1 MYSTGDILQKY
12 AKFEFKWVNQQ
23 PFKMLTRGGGG
34 DFNHVLLL
42 MLFFSEI

>member
-12 AKFEFKWVNQQ
+12 AKYEIKWVNQQ
-23 PFKMLTRGGGG
+23 PFKLLTRGGG

-42 MLFFSEI
+42 M